1 MQKISGKYNLSEIFS
16 PEPGNVK
23 IGKAI
28 LPKCYL
34 LNREA
39 K

>member
-16 PEPGNVK
+16 PEPGRAK
-23 IGKAI
+23 FGKEI
-28 LPKCYL
+28 LSKCDL